1 MDKEF
6 LYLYHEEAKAD
17 KLINTISIKATL
29 KTKTVHN
36 ILDFLDFQTEV
47 MKFKQLRHM
56 KIISYIIDRAQNINQ
71 RFII

>member
-17 KLINTISIKATL
+17 KLINTINIKSTL
-29 KTKTVHN
+29 KTKSVHN

-47 MKFKQLRHM
+47 MKFKQLKHM